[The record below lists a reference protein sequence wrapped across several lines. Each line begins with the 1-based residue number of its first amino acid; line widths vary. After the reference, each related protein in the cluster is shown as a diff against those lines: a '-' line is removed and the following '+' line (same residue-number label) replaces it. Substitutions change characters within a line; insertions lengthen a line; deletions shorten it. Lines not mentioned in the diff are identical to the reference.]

1 MNTRIA
7 GVPKLDFDRS
17 PFLVLWEL
25 TRACGLKCRHC
36 RAVAVKERDRE
47 EVEVS
52 EAARFLDDLSGMG
65 RPLIVLTGGD
75 PVQRPD
81 LLDIVD
87 LCRERGFATAMT
99 PSGTPSVTEHV
110 IEQLK
115 SRGLTRLAIS
125 LDAPDRMTHDYF
137 RGVEG
142 SFDWS
147 MSIISWARKH
157 HLPFQINTAIST
169 LNVDLFDEMAT
180 LVEHLGAVLWSVFF
194 LVPVGRASE
203 DMQITPIQAERV
215 MIGMAELASSGKFDV
230 KSTAAPQFRR
240 VLLQR
245 RAKDSSVAF
254 RAGAGGLNQ
263 LDHKLKLG
271 RLRSYGS
278 VNDGRGLIFVSHRGE
293 IMPSGFLP
301 LVAGNVRE
309 DSVTDIYRNHP
320 LFKTLRDP
328 DLLQGKCGICR
339 YKRLCGGSRA
349 RAYGRYGDYMAEDP
363 LCVFKDRI
371 PAQ

>member
-47 EVEVS
+47 ELEVS

-180 LVEHLGAVLWSVFF
+180 LVEHLGAETIIEL
-194 LVPVGRASE
+194 LTDGPVITARIPRADGLS
-203 DMQITPIQAERV
+203 
-215 MIGMAELASSGKFDV
+215 GGAELYVAANHIHLFD
-230 KSTAAPQFRR
+230 
-240 VLLQR
+240 
-245 RAKDSSVAF
+245 KD
-254 RAGAGGLNQ
+254 
-263 LDHKLKLG
+263 
-271 RLRSYGS
+271 
-278 VNDGRGLIFVSHRGE
+278 
-293 IMPSGFLP
+293 
-301 LVAGNVRE
+301 GN
-309 DSVTDIYRNHP
+309 
-320 LFKTLRDP
+320 
-328 DLLQGKCGICR
+328 
-339 YKRLCGGSRA
+339 
-349 RAYGRYGDYMAEDP
+349 
-363 LCVFKDRI
+363 RI
-371 PAQ
+371 ETPN

>member
-1 MNTRIA
+1 M
-7 GVPKLDFDRS
+7 DFDRS

-47 EVEVS
+47 ELEVS

-125 LDAPDRMTHDYF
+125 LDAPDRMTRDYF
-137 RGVEG
+137 RGSRRLFRLEHEHYLLG
-142 SFDWS
+142 AKAPPALSKS
-147 MSIISWARKH
+147 
-157 HLPFQINTAIST
+157 NTAIST
-169 LNVDLFDEMAT
+169 LNVQICLMRMAT